1 MLNAYLCGSPC
12 NMKPLRR
19 RTVLRIVTVI
29 AFFYALTGIVY
40 YHAQER
46 ILFRPVAVAADFRYS
61 FSIPSQE
68 ILIRHHPGADL
79 HITKFPA
86 SPDVERKGL
95 LIYLHGNRRN
105 VTWYADRV
113 PFFTAR
119 GYDVWM
125 PDYPGF
131 GKSTGSLEE
140 SMLYEYAKQT
150 YLMARVECAPDS
162 IWVYGRSMG
171 TGVAAWLSSKVAV
184 RGLVL
189 ETPYRS
195 IPSLVSTWM
204 PIWPTQRLSRFEL
217 PVEEYLPRVSVPV
230 TIVHGT
236 KDRVIPLS
244 HADGLRSVLKPG
256 DRFVTVEGAGHN
268 DLPAHDDYVQVMD
281 SLLIPRK

>member
-1 MLNAYLCGSPC
+1 
-12 NMKPLRR
+12 MKPLRR
-19 RTVLRIVTVI
+19 RTVLRILTLI
-29 AFFYALTGIVY
+29 AFFYALIGIVY

-46 ILFRPVAVAADFRYS
+46 ILFRPVAVSSDSSYA
-61 FSIPSQE
+61 FSIPSEE
-68 ILIRHHPGADL
+68 IMIHHHPGADL

-86 SPDVERKGL
+86 SADVVRKGVV
-95 LIYLHGNRRN
+95 IYLHGNRRN
-105 VTWYADRV
+105 VTWYVDRV

-131 GKSTGSLEE
+131 GKSTGPLEE
-140 SMLYEYAKQT
+140 AMLYEYAKQT
-150 YLMARVECAPDS
+150 YMLARVECAPDS

-184 RGLVL
+184 KGLVL

-217 PVEEYLPRVSVPV
+217 PVEDYLLRVSVPV
-230 TIVHGT
+230 TMLHGT

-244 HADGLRSVLKPG
+244 HAGRLRSVLKPG
-256 DRFVTVEGAGHN
+256 DRFVTIEGGGHN
-268 DLPAHDDYVQVMD
+268 DLPAHEVYVKVMD
-281 SLLIPRK
+281 SLLIPRE